1 MKSTNYAALAIAAS
15 VSLVFVV
22 ALKPKGFEGA
32 IFMAAWLLLPY
43 AALALALAC
52 FSKERASEIS
62 YALATL
68 AVAASGLL
76 FLIDVIFLRPNP
88 QGGLAFVLTPIYQA
102 IGIPVL
108 VPVFRWLRKRRAVAL
123 AAPSPYS
130 PAARLEDG
138 NPGQCSH
145 TAVHTN
151 GEDP

>member
-43 AALALALAC
+43 AALALALAF
-52 FSKERASEIS
+52 FSKERASQVS

-68 AVAASGLL
+68 AVAAIGLL
-76 FLIDVIFLRPNP
+76 FLTDVIFLRPDYRR
-88 QGGLAFVLTPIYQA
+88 GIAFLFTPIFQA

-108 VPVFRWLRKRRAVAL
+108 VPLFRWLIGRRRPISMADIQVEEGRE
-123 AAPSPYS
+123 S
-130 PAARLEDG
+130 
-138 NPGQCSH
+138 
-145 TAVHTN
+145 
-151 GEDP
+151 